1 MKVMEHDEMNGT
13 DPRITGDY
21 IAKIAFKKNVKPYY
35 AVGLKNKLFCLIMK
49 LLPIGLSNKLV
60 GMIYAK

>member
-1 MKVMEHDEMNGT
+1 MNGT

-35 AVGLKNKLFCLIMK
+35 AVGFKNKLFCLIMK